1 MSHAQ
6 EAARRIDELRRL
18 IRHHNRRYYVDQ
30 APEVSDREFDRLLA
44 ELEALEREHP
54 QLDHPDSPT
63 HRVGGEPLKEF
74 RTVPHATPMLSLANT
89 YTEAEVRDFD
99 ARARKL
105 LEREAP
111 LAYVLELK
119 IDGVAVALHY
129 QAGRLV
135 LGVTRGDGVAGDDVT
150 ANLRTVRGLPLVLEP
165 LSPGTAPTLDL
176 EVRGEVYFPRAA
188 FARLN
193 ADREHDGKR
202 PFANPRNAAA
212 GTLKLLDPA
221 LTARRPLAL
230 FLYQLTDARRL
241 RIAEQMAALALLRS
255 LGLPVNPHSRR
266 VDGID
271 EALAAIPQFEQLRA
285 TLDYDTDGVVL
296 KVDDLA
302 CQERLGTTG
311 KAPRWGIAFKFET
324 QQARS
329 RVREIV
335 WQVGRTGSITPVALF
350 EPVQILGTIV
360 QRATL
365 HNVVA
370 IARLDVRVGDWV
382 TIEKGGEVIP
392 KVTGVR
398 TDLRTGVETPV
409 ALPTQCPACGDPLE
423 RGEGESAIR
432 CVNEHCPAQLKRR
445 LLHFAARG
453 ALDIEELGETVVE
466 QLVDRGLV
474 RDVADLHRL
483 DLPTLAPLV
492 IGTSPRKRDGGV
504 TQRHFGLARARKLL
518 DALAASRRPPLS
530 RLLFGLGIRH
540 VGAHAAR
547 QLALACP
554 SLEKLAAARE
564 DELAGIDGIGPVI
577 AAAVLRYFERPQTQ
591 QLLARLTEAGL
602 VPEPESA
609 AAGAAPGP
617 LAGLTFVL
625 TGTLPG
631 LTRDAARRQI
641 AAHGGRVTGVVSPRT
656 DFVLAGADAGAKL
669 AQARKLGIPVID
681 ENGLR
686 ELIARGR
693 PSPLSASGSD

>member
-1 MSHAQ
+1 MSQAQ

-30 APEVSDREFDRLLA
+30 APEISDREFDRLLA

-74 RTVPHATPMLSLANT
+74 RTVAHATPMLSLANT
-89 YTEAEVRDFD
+89 YTEGEVRDFD

-105 LEREAP
+105 LERETP

-129 QAGRLV
+129 RAGRFA
-135 LGVTRGDGVAGDDVT
+135 LGVTRGDGVAGDDIT

-165 LSPGTAPTLDL
+165 LAQAPAPDL
-176 EVRGEVYFPRAA
+176 EVRGEVYFPRGA
-188 FARLN
+188 FAQLN
-193 ADREHDGKR
+193 AARERDGER
-202 PFANPRNAAA
+202 AFANPRNAAA

-230 FLYQLTDARRL
+230 FLYQLADARRL
-241 RIAEQMAALALLRS
+241 QIAEHSSALALMRA
-255 LGLPVNPHSRR
+255 LGLPVNPHTRR
-266 VDGID
+266 VTGID
-271 EALAAIPQFEQLRA
+271 EALAAIPRLEQLRA

-302 CQERLGTTG
+302 SQERLGTTG

-324 QQARS
+324 QAART
-329 RVREIV
+329 RIREIV
-335 WQVGRTGSITPVALF
+335 WQVGRTGSVTPVALF
-350 EPVQILGTIV
+350 EPVQILGTTV

-365 HNVVA
+365 HNADA

-392 KVTGVR
+392 KVTGVC
-398 TDLRTGVETPV
+398 TDLRSGDETAV
-409 ALPTQCPACGDPLE
+409 ALPEICPACRDPLE
-423 RGEGESAIR
+423 RGEGEAAIR

-445 LLHFAARG
+445 LLHFAGRG
-453 ALDIEELGETVVE
+453 ALDIEELGETLVE
-466 QLVDRGLV
+466 QLVDQGLV
-474 RDVADLHRL
+474 RDVADLYRL
-483 DLPTLAPLV
+483 DLAGLARLA

-504 TQRHFGLARARKLL
+504 TVRHFGAVRAKKLL

-547 QLALACP
+547 QLALAHP
-554 SLEKLAAARE
+554 SFEQLAAATA
-564 DELAGIDGIGPVI
+564 DELAAIDGIGPVI
-577 AAAVLRYFERPQTQ
+577 AAAVRHYFERPETQ
-591 QLLARLTEAGL
+591 QLLGRLGAAGIE
-602 VPEPESA
+602 PRPESP
-609 AAGAAPGP
+609 AAGTAPGA
-617 LAGLTFVL
+617 LTALTFVL
-625 TGTLPG
+625 TGTLPH
-631 LTRDAARRQI
+631 LTREAARRLI
-641 AAHGGRVTGVVSPRT
+641 AAHGGRVTAAVSPQT
-656 DFVLAGADAGAKL
+656 DYVLAGADAGTKL
-669 AQARKLGIPVID
+669 ARARALEVAIID

-686 ELIARGR
+686 ELIARRR
-693 PSPLSASGSD
+693 PLPPGASARD

>member
-6 EAARRIDELRRL
+6 AAARRIDELRRL

-30 APEVSDREFDRLLA
+30 APEISDREFDRLLA
-44 ELEALEREHP
+44 ELEALERAHP

-74 RTVPHATPMLSLANT
+74 RTVAHATPMLSLANT
-89 YTEAEVRDFD
+89 YTEDEVRDFD
-99 ARARKL
+99 ARAQRL
-105 LEREAP
+105 LERETP
-111 LAYVLELK
+111 LAYVIELK

-129 QAGRLV
+129 RAGRFV

-165 LSPGTAPTLDL
+165 APQAPAPDL
-176 EVRGEVYFPRAA
+176 EVRGEVYFPRDA

-193 ADREHDGKR
+193 AARERDGER
-202 PFANPRNAAA
+202 AFANPRNAAA

-221 LTARRPLAL
+221 LAARRPLAL
-230 FLYQLTDARRL
+230 FLYQLMDARRL
-241 RIAEQMAALALLRS
+241 QIAEQSSALARLRA

-266 VDGID
+266 VTGVD
-271 EALAAIPQFEQLRA
+271 EALAAFPQFEQLRA

-302 CQERLGTTG
+302 CQEQLGTTG

-324 QQARS
+324 QQART
-329 RVREIV
+329 RIREIV
-335 WQVGRTGSITPVALF
+335 WQVGRTGSVTPVALF
-350 EPVQILGTIV
+350 EPVQILGTTV

-365 HNVVA
+365 HNADA

-392 KVTGVR
+392 KVTGVCAE
-398 TDLRTGVETPV
+398 LRTGSEAAV
-409 ALPTQCPACGDPLE
+409 ALPAQCPACGDALE

-453 ALDIEELGETVVE
+453 ALDVEELGETYVE
-466 QLVDRGLV
+466 QLVDQGLV
-474 RDVADLHRL
+474 RDVADLYGL
-483 DLPTLAPLV
+483 DLATIERLATGPPL
-492 IGTSPRKRDGGV
+492 R
-504 TQRHFGLARARKLL
+504 LKLKGSASANVKKIL

-547 QLALACP
+547 QLALAHP
-554 SLEKLAAARE
+554 SLEELAAAE
-564 DELAGIDGIGPVI
+564 ADDLAAIDGIGPVI
-577 AAAVLRYFERPQTQ
+577 AAAVHRYFERPETQ
-591 QLLARLTEAGL
+591 QLLARLR
-602 VPEPESA
+602 
-609 AAGAAPGP
+609 AAGMDPQPETPAADAAQGS
-617 LAGLTFVL
+617 LAALTFVL
-625 TGTLPG
+625 TGTLPT
-631 LTRDAARRQI
+631 LTRDAARQRI
-641 AAHGGRVTGVVSPRT
+641 VEHGGRVTAAVSPRT
-656 DFVLAGADAGAKL
+656 DYVLAGADAGVKL
-669 AQARKLGIPVID
+669 AQAERLGIPVID

-686 ELIARGR
+686 ELIARRR
-693 PSPLSASGSD
+693 PSPPGASGSA